1 MKQMYILI
9 NKGWTPIKKI
19 SVISQELFKQFDT
32 INEKLLELFNLSL
45 GLSTTQILVL
55 FDLFSVFSIIQLC
68 LFLKKIY
75 SSQLDSNTTA
85 LTSLGLAGAP
95 QPLVEEPVDLST
107 STTGKGLRPLAKP
120 HMTKEEESKKRK
132 LDSELTNK
140 LNKKQKKPKKYIL
153 DLFVILD
160 TREPDKKLV
169 VPRRSYDNY
178 WLQGLIA
185 NNPVYEWERT
195 TFINPVTLRRES
207 RWGATTYSGDTFPPE
222 STHQC
227 VANIPDTD
235 RVEIISNNIPVQR
248 HPERGE
254 MTLHSMFSADNNVFV
269 RNDGN

>member
-45 GLSTTQILVL
+45 GFSTTQ
-55 FDLFSVFSIIQLC
+55 
-68 LFLKKIY
+68 
-75 SSQLDSNTTA
+75 
-85 LTSLGLAGAP
+85 SLGLAGAP

-107 STTGKGLRPLAKP
+107 STTTTTGKGLRPLAKP